1 MIVAPSSPPPSSY
14 AGTRSPRSRLCSHPG
29 CSKQVQQGGVCCR
42 HGARTT
48 RSLCTDPGG
57 CTNVA
62 KRGGLC
68 RRHGAFSLGTCG
80 KAGCKRVARSGGH
93 CDLHQRPLTPHR
105 TEEEVSSSSC
115 CGDGDDDDA
124 DDGIAAQAAS
134 SSSSPTCVMQHHTH
148 FDLGDL
154 EDTTTS
160 PIMYRTVSGEAYDEM
175 QGGCVTHAHGGGG
188 NPPNDEE
195 ELDLDF
201 LGDYYE
207 DMY

>member
-1 MIVAPSSPPPSSY
+1 M
-14 AGTRSPRSRLCSHPG
+14 
-29 CSKQVQQGGVCCR
+29 
-42 HGARTT
+42 
-48 RSLCTDPGG
+48 
-57 CTNVA
+57 
-62 KRGGLC
+62 
-68 RRHGAFSLGTCG
+68 
-80 KAGCKRVARSGGH
+80 
-93 CDLHQRPLTPHR
+93 
-105 TEEEVSSSSC
+105 SSSSC

>member
-1 MIVAPSSPPPSSY
+1 VS
-14 AGTRSPRSRLCSHPG
+14 
-29 CSKQVQQGGVCCR
+29 
-42 HGARTT
+42 
-48 RSLCTDPGG
+48 
-57 CTNVA
+57 
-62 KRGGLC
+62 
-68 RRHGAFSLGTCG
+68 
-80 KAGCKRVARSGGH
+80 
-93 CDLHQRPLTPHR
+93 
-105 TEEEVSSSSC
+105 SSSSC

-134 SSSSPTCVMQHHTH
+134 SSSSPTCVMQNTH

-175 QGGCVTHAHGGGG
+175 QGSCVTHAHGGGG